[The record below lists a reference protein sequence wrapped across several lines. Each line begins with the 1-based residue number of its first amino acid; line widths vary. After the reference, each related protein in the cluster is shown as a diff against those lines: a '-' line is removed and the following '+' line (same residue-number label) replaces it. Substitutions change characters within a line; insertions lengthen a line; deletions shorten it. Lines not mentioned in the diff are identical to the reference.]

1 MLRITKIQFS
11 TFSTFRKSGAKQ
23 LNQKT
28 IIQKFRV
35 ILLHF
40 SYKVVKSELRQGY
53 FAPLFLKVDY
63 MIEWKWTKGAPYA
76 KSKRP
81 TKNSHNN
88 QNQNIGD
95 LDLGNQEVYNDIEKN
110 TKNAE
115 NSAYS
120 ISLNHDENTWD
131 ILNQGLYSNDF
142 RQSSKREDLDNKI
155 SGRELVQ
162 QCGYN
167 PFMENNYAD
176 DISQFLQPQN
186 STLSTFEKVEQNF
199 P

>member
-1 MLRITKIQFS
+1 
-11 TFSTFRKSGAKQ
+11 
-23 LNQKT
+23 
-28 IIQKFRV
+28 
-35 ILLHF
+35 
-40 SYKVVKSELRQGY
+40 
-53 FAPLFLKVDY
+53 

-81 TKNSHNN
+81 VKNTNN
-88 QNQNIGD
+88 QVQNYNNSQPISEI
-95 LDLGNQEVYNDIEKN
+95 DLGNQEVYNDIEKN

-120 ISLNHDENTWD
+120 ISLNHDENTWN

-142 RQSSKREDLDNKI
+142 RQSSKREDLDCKI
-155 SGRELVQ
+155 ADRELVQ

-167 PFMENNYAD
+167 PFMENNYAN
-176 DISQFLQPQN
+176 DITQFIQPQN
-186 STLSTFEKVEQNF
+186 

>member
-1 MLRITKIQFS
+1 M
-11 TFSTFRKSGAKQ
+11 
-23 LNQKT
+23 
-28 IIQKFRV
+28 
-35 ILLHF
+35 
-40 SYKVVKSELRQGY
+40 
-53 FAPLFLKVDY
+53 
-63 MIEWKWTKGAPYA
+63 EWKWTKGAPYA

-81 TKNSHNN
+81 IKNANN
-88 QNQNIGD
+88 QVQNYNNSQPISE

-120 ISLNHDENTWD
+120 ISLNHDENTWN

-142 RQSSKREDLDNKI
+142 RQSSKREDLDCKI
-155 SGRELVQ
+155 ADRELVQ

-167 PFMENNYAD
+167 PFMENNYAN
-176 DISQFLQPQN
+176 DITQFIQPQN
-186 STLSTFEKVEQNF
+186 

>member
-1 MLRITKIQFS
+1 
-11 TFSTFRKSGAKQ
+11 
-23 LNQKT
+23 
-28 IIQKFRV
+28 
-35 ILLHF
+35 
-40 SYKVVKSELRQGY
+40 
-53 FAPLFLKVDY
+53 

-76 KSKRP
+76 KSKRAI
-81 TKNSHNN
+81 KNRPNS
-88 QNQNIGD
+88 QNQNVCD
-95 LDLGNQEVYNDIEKN
+95 LDLGNQEVYNDIEKS

-115 NSAYS
+115 KSAYS

-131 ILNQGLYSNDF
+131 ILNQGLYNNDF

-155 SGRELVQ
+155 ADRELVQ

-186 STLSTFEKVEQNF
+186 STLSTLSTFEKVEQNF

>member
-1 MLRITKIQFS
+1 
-11 TFSTFRKSGAKQ
+11 
-23 LNQKT
+23 
-28 IIQKFRV
+28 
-35 ILLHF
+35 
-40 SYKVVKSELRQGY
+40 
-53 FAPLFLKVDY
+53 

-76 KSKRP
+76 KSKRLV
-81 TKNSHNN
+81 KNTNN
-88 QNQNIGD
+88 QIQNYNNSQPISEI
-95 LDLGNQEVYNDIEKN
+95 DLGNQEVYNDIEKT

-186 STLSTFEKVEQNF
+186 STLSTLSTFEKVEQNF

>member
-1 MLRITKIQFS
+1 M
-11 TFSTFRKSGAKQ
+11 
-23 LNQKT
+23 
-28 IIQKFRV
+28 
-35 ILLHF
+35 
-40 SYKVVKSELRQGY
+40 
-53 FAPLFLKVDY
+53 
-63 MIEWKWTKGAPYA
+63 MEWKWTKGAPYA

-81 TKNSHNN
+81 VKNTNN
-88 QNQNIGD
+88 QVQNYNNSQPISE

-120 ISLNHDENTWD
+120 ISLNHDENTWN

-142 RQSSKREDLDNKI
+142 RQSSKREDLDCKI
-155 SGRELVQ
+155 ADRELVQ

-167 PFMENNYAD
+167 PFMENNYAN
-176 DISQFLQPQN
+176 DISQFIQPQN
-186 STLSTFEKVEQNF
+186 

>member
-1 MLRITKIQFS
+1 
-11 TFSTFRKSGAKQ
+11 
-23 LNQKT
+23 
-28 IIQKFRV
+28 
-35 ILLHF
+35 
-40 SYKVVKSELRQGY
+40 
-53 FAPLFLKVDY
+53 

-81 TKNSHNN
+81 IKNNNN
-88 QNQNIGD
+88 QVIND
-95 LDLGNQEVYNDIEKN
+95 LDLGIQEEVYNDIEKN

-115 NSAYS
+115 QSAYS

-142 RQSSKREDLDNKI
+142 RQSSKREALDCKI
-155 SGRELVQ
+155 ADRELVQ

-167 PFMENNYAD
+167 PFMENNNYAD
-176 DISQFLQPQN
+176 DITQFLQPQN
-186 STLSTFEKVEQNF
+186 STLSTLSTFEKVEQNF

>member
-1 MLRITKIQFS
+1 
-11 TFSTFRKSGAKQ
+11 
-23 LNQKT
+23 
-28 IIQKFRV
+28 
-35 ILLHF
+35 
-40 SYKVVKSELRQGY
+40 
-53 FAPLFLKVDY
+53 

-76 KSKRP
+76 KSKRLV
-81 TKNSHNN
+81 KNTNN
-88 QNQNIGD
+88 QIQNYNNSQPISEI
-95 LDLGNQEVYNDIEKN
+95 DLGNQEVYNDIEKS

>member
-1 MLRITKIQFS
+1 
-11 TFSTFRKSGAKQ
+11 
-23 LNQKT
+23 
-28 IIQKFRV
+28 
-35 ILLHF
+35 
-40 SYKVVKSELRQGY
+40 
-53 FAPLFLKVDY
+53 

-81 TKNSHNN
+81 VKNTNN
-88 QNQNIGD
+88 QIQNYNNSQPISEI
-95 LDLGNQEVYNDIEKN
+95 DLGNQEVYNDIEKN

-120 ISLNHDENTWD
+120 ISLNHDENTWN

-142 RQSSKREDLDNKI
+142 RQSSKREDLDCKI
-155 SGRELVQ
+155 ADRELVQ

-176 DISQFLQPQN
+176 DITQFLQPQN
-186 STLSTFEKVEQNF
+186 

>member
-1 MLRITKIQFS
+1 M
-11 TFSTFRKSGAKQ
+11 
-23 LNQKT
+23 
-28 IIQKFRV
+28 
-35 ILLHF
+35 
-40 SYKVVKSELRQGY
+40 
-53 FAPLFLKVDY
+53 
-63 MIEWKWTKGAPYA
+63 EWKWTKGAPYA

-81 TKNSHNN
+81 VKNTNN
-88 QNQNIGD
+88 QVQNYNNSQPISE

-120 ISLNHDENTWD
+120 ISLNHDENTWN

-142 RQSSKREDLDNKI
+142 RQSSKREDLDCKI
-155 SGRELVQ
+155 ADRELVQ

-167 PFMENNYAD
+167 PFMENNYAN
-176 DISQFLQPQN
+176 DISQFIQPQN
-186 STLSTFEKVEQNF
+186 